1 MFLSSICYDEV
12 IKRKKSLI
20 IQSNPLNLLCLH
32 SKNISQIMN
41 QDNTID
47 YFLKTSWQ
55 TVANKYNL
63 IASQFGF
70 TQAAGY
76 ILINIHKDG
85 TSVSQIANSTGVK
98 TTSLSRVLNNLESL
112 GFIYREVNAQDKR
125 SVKVYLTELGKQ
137 KRKIAKDVVRE
148 FNDYLESAIP
158 KREREL
164 FVNLLQKV
172 NVLAANYDPKVKEE
186 VGRIENLKI

>member
-1 MFLSSICYDEV
+1 M
-12 IKRKKSLI
+12 
-20 IQSNPLNLLCLH
+20 
-32 SKNISQIMN
+32 SQE
-41 QDNTID
+41 NTID
-47 YFLKTSWQ
+47 YFLKACWQ
-55 TVANKYNL
+55 TVANKYNV

-112 GFIYREVNAQDKR
+112 GFIYREVNASDKR
-125 SVKVYLTELGKQ
+125 SVKVHLTELGRE

-148 FNDYLESAIP
+148 FNEFLDSQLPE
-158 KREREL
+158 KEREQ
-164 FVNLLQKV
+164 LLKSLQRI
-172 NVLAANYDPKVKEE
+172 NELAASYTPHVEIDK
-186 VGRIENLKI
+186 